1 VLRFV
6 PTSVGAVA
14 LCVFAVLPFSARASP
29 GGPIPPSPPGIHKV
43 GCSNIAQDFTRVPP
57 GKSAQDW
64 WEGYPDGDTPRYLT
78 DLLAE
83 PANSLVVN
91 LPLPRDFTLYGFFGG
106 RTYAHVVLVC
116 YPTTSGN
123 DRPDYVLP
131 GGQSVPHMQRDN
143 EAPIF
148 ADHALRYPVL
158 LFSHG
163 FGGSPISDD
172 YIEAVKLFAS
182 HGYVVVAPFHG
193 DSRFTTVNVESFRD
207 ALYALLYY
215 KSYVAMQAVRPLA
228 LSAALDLVLA
238 HPHFRDRVDPT
249 RIGGFGASQG
259 GESLLLMAGAAVT
272 TSLPSE
278 TGKVTF
284 DPRLKAG
291 VGYIPYFGVQ
301 GYPAFGTDQKG
312 LSGVTLPYLAL
323 SGTADTTA
331 PITVTEQGVARLTGT
346 RQLVALNGVR
356 HEFDPRFSD
365 DIFSWS
371 LAFLA
376 GQLSGDPVARAA
388 SARMTSVAGGGDDV
402 LRIDYLAPTPERA
415 DESVAIEYFNRIL
428 EHFFVTA
435 EPAEA
440 TMLDA
445 GAIVPGWQRTGFA
458 FKVRPAGD
466 ARGASTCRF
475 FGTPGVGPNSHF
487 FTLDVAECAKVKGNP
502 SWMYEGLAFNT
513 EVPAGDDCAADRV
526 PVTRLYNNG
535 KGGQANHRYTTSHSE
550 MREML
555 ADGWILEGTV
565 FCAIP

>member
-1 VLRFV
+1 MSRFV
-6 PTSVGAVA
+6 SAGVRAVA
-14 LCVFAVLPFSARASP
+14 LCAFAMLPLSALALP
-29 GGPIPPSPPGIHKV
+29 GESIPPSPPGLHKV

-64 WEGYPDGDTPRYLT
+64 WEGYPDDDTPRYLT

-83 PANSLVVN
+83 SANSLVLN
-91 LPLPRDFTLYGFFGG
+91 LALPRDFTLYGFFGG
-106 RTYAHVVLVC
+106 RTFAHVVLVC
-116 YPTTSGN
+116 YPTTQANG
-123 DRPDYVLP
+123 RADYVLP
-131 GGQSVPHMQRDN
+131 GGQSVPRMQRGN
-143 EAPIF
+143 EVPIF
-148 ADHALRYPVL
+148 TDNALRYPVL

-172 YIEAVKLFAS
+172 YIEALKLFAS

-215 KSYVAMQAVRPLA
+215 KNYVAMQAVRPRA

-238 HPHFRDRVDPT
+238 HPQFRDHVDPA
-249 RIGGFGASQG
+249 RVGGFGASQG
-259 GESLLLMAGAAVT
+259 GESLLLMAGAALT

-278 TGKVTF
+278 TSKVTF
-284 DPRLKAG
+284 DPRLKAA

-331 PITVTEQGVARLTGT
+331 PISVTEQGVARLTGT
-346 RQLVALNGVR
+346 RQLVALNGVL
-356 HEFDPRFSD
+356 HGFDRGFSD

-371 LAFLA
+371 LVFLA
-376 GQLSGDPVARAA
+376 GQLSGDPVARAT

-402 LRIDYLAPTPERA
+402 LRIDYLAPTPAGA
-415 DESVAIEYFNRIL
+415 DERIAVEYYHRVL
-428 EHFFVTA
+428 DHFFVTA
-435 EPAEA
+435 ESAEA
-440 TMLDA
+440 GMLDA
-445 GAIVPGWQRTGFA
+445 GVIVPGWQRTGFA

-466 ARGASTCRF
+466 ARGAPACRF

-487 FTLDVAECAKVKGNP
+487 FTLDAAECAKVKANP
-502 SWMYEGLAFNT
+502 NWMYEGLAFST
-513 EVPAGDDCAADRV
+513 EVPATDDCAADRV